1 MLDVFHYFLEEDYR
15 YTSEYEPVYKDAF
28 RENLLKS
35 FYGIDYKYKN
45 QDYNS
50 EQREDLNRI
59 SDNLENYK
67 MEWNTP
73 ESENDQEFEILT
85 PFNPRKSDA
94 QPYIAPTEMANDD
107 QKPFGNILD
116 SPLG

>member
-45 QDYNS
+45 QDYNR
-50 EQREDLNRI
+50 EQREDINRI

-73 ESENDQEFEILT
+73 ESENDPELESLT